1 MTVFSERPL
10 ANLARDGSVL
20 PEGWAEIS
28 LAEIVVHKI
37 GGAWG
42 EDKAAHGF
50 VPVRVLRGIEFREW
64 ERDKGATAAERWIK
78 AGHLAARQLRPG
90 DIVVEISGGGPEQ
103 LVGRTVLID
112 EEAVRRSEGPLIC
125 SNFCRLMRIHPEL
138 DAAFVLLALQEK
150 YLRGDVQ
157 EFQTQTTNLRNLK
170 FEKYLEGM
178 MLRVPPLA
186 EQRRI
191 VSAAEELLARAA
203 TARTGL
209 LAGRRV
215 MRRFRQAVLA
225 AAGQGKLTEDW
236 RRGRETE
243 PSPAALSR
251 VFEERR
257 KAFASENQQAE
268 LEGRRPLKKGFHL
281 DPGAWD
287 LPEPLPLPAVPEG
300 WALAPLQDLI
310 ETLQYGTSKKAD
322 KNLKDGVPV
331 LRMGNIRDGVIDLSD
346 LKMIDPSAEDV
357 PRFTLR
363 RGDILFNRTNSPEL
377 VGKAAVYDV
386 DRLAIFASYLVR
398 ITADPELVLS
408 DYLCGWINSP
418 WGRQWARMV
427 RTDCVSQ
434 SNINASKLRTMPVP
448 LPPLE
453 EQREIVRRIR
463 EAFALADA
471 AEERIERA
479 LAEAERLPRA
489 ILERALRGELV
500 PSEAELARLDGREY
514 EPAPL
519 LLDRVR
525 AERPAGPDPVE
536 RKKPQLRS
544 VPGSGGLSPE
554 EVLAA
559 FRHVCWGGADRT
571 DEEMIEAVAIRL
583 KIHQPGRDLATEL
596 GPFLGTALDRLILG
610 RREDGRLFGAT
621 PKIGRYED
629 EFLLAVPGQVMRDGV
644 TYDRR
649 QLSRAMA
656 SWLGYD
662 QLTAAMRDR
671 FDEVLQEAVRRG
683 LVELR
688 GDRYAFIHSKSS

>member
-1 MTVFSERPL
+1 MTVFSERPF

-20 PEGWAEIS
+20 PEGWAEIA

-42 EDKAAHGF
+42 EDRPAHGF

-64 ERDKGATAAERWIK
+64 ERDKGSTAAERWIK
-78 AGHLAARQLRPG
+78 AGHLVSRQLRPG
-90 DIVVEISGGGPEQ
+90 DIVVEVSGGGPEQ
-103 LVGRTVLID
+103 LVGRTLLID
-112 EEAVRRSEGPLIC
+112 EEAVRRAGGPLIC
-125 SNFCRLMRIHPEL
+125 SNFCRLMRLHPEM
-138 DAAFVLLALQEK
+138 DPAYVLLALREK

-170 FEKYLEGM
+170 FEKYLEGT

-191 VSAAEELLARAA
+191 VAAAEELLARAA
-203 TARTGL
+203 TAYGSL

-236 RRGRETE
+236 RRGREAE
-243 PSPAALSR
+243 PVPVALSR

-257 KAFASENQQAE
+257 KAFESESLQAE
-268 LEGRRPLKKGFHL
+268 MEGRRPLKKGFHL
-281 DPGAWD
+281 DPGAWE
-287 LPEPLPLPAVPEG
+287 LPEPLPLPAVPDG
-300 WALAPLQDLI
+300 WTLAPLQNLI

-377 VGKAAVYDV
+377 VGKAAVFDV

-398 ITADPELVLS
+398 ITTDPELVLS
-408 DYLCGWINSP
+408 EYLCGWINSP
-418 WGRQWARMV
+418 WGRQWARTV

-453 EQREIVRRIR
+453 EQREIVRRLR

-471 AEERIERA
+471 VEERVERA

-525 AERPAGPDPVE
+525 AQRPAVPEAGE

-544 VPGSGGLSPE
+544 VPGRDGLSAE

-559 FRHVCWGGADRT
+559 FRHVCWGGTDRT

-583 KIHQPGRDLATEL
+583 KIHQPERDFSAEL
-596 GPFLGTALDRLILG
+596 GPFLQTALERLILG

-629 EFLLAVPGQVMRDGV
+629 ELLLRVPGQVMREGV

-649 QLSRAMA
+649 QLSRMMA

-671 FDEVLQEAVRRG
+671 FDEVLQEAIRRG

-688 GDRYAFIHSKSS
+688 GDRYSFIHSKSS

>member
-1 MTVFSERPL
+1 MTVFSERPF
-10 ANLARDGSVL
+10 ANLARDGSAL
-20 PEGWAEIS
+20 PEGWAEIP

-42 EDKAAHGF
+42 EEKPAYGF
-50 VPVRVLRGIEFREW
+50 IPVRVLRGIEFREW

-78 AGHLAARQLRPG
+78 AGHLTARQLRPG
-90 DIVVEISGGGPEQ
+90 DIVVEISGGGPDQ
-103 LVGRTVLID
+103 LVGRTLLID
-112 EEAVRRSEGPLIC
+112 EEAVRRAAGPLIC
-125 SNFCRLMRIHPEL
+125 SNFCRLMRVHPEL
-138 DAAFVLLALQEK
+138 DAAFVLLALHEK
-150 YLRGDVQ
+150 YVRGDVQ

-170 FEKYLEGM
+170 FESFLDGT

-191 VSAAEELLARAA
+191 VAATEELLARAA
-203 TARTGL
+203 TARTAL
-209 LAGRRV
+209 LTGRRV

-236 RRGRETE
+236 RGGRAAE

-257 KAFASENQQAE
+257 KAFASENLQAG

-281 DPGAWD
+281 DPGVWD
-287 LPEPLPLPAVPEG
+287 LPEPLPLPVVPEG
-300 WALAPLQDLI
+300 WTLAPLQDLI

-331 LRMGNIRDGVIDLSD
+331 LRMGNIQDGAIDLSN

-418 WGRQWARMV
+418 WGRQWARTV

-448 LPPLE
+448 LPPIE
-453 EQREIVRRIR
+453 EQREIVRRLR

-471 AEERIERA
+471 VEERIERA

-489 ILERALRGELV
+489 LLERALRGELV
-500 PSEAELARLDGREY
+500 PTEAELARLDGREY
-514 EPAPL
+514 EPASL

-525 AERPAGPDPVE
+525 AERPDALDSGE

-544 VPGSGGLSPE
+544 VPGSAGLSPE

-583 KIHQPGRDLATEL
+583 KIHQPERDFSVEL
-596 GPFLGTALDRLILG
+596 GPFLRTALDRLILG
-610 RREDGRLFGAT
+610 RRENGLLFGAT
-621 PKIGRYED
+621 PKISRYED
-629 EFLLAVPGQVMRDGV
+629 DFLFGVPGQVMREGV

-649 QLSRAMA
+649 QLSRALA

-662 QLTAAMRDR
+662 QLTVAMRDR
-671 FDEVLQEAVRRG
+671 FDEVLQEAIRRG

-688 GDRYAFIHSKSS
+688 GDRYSFIHSKSS